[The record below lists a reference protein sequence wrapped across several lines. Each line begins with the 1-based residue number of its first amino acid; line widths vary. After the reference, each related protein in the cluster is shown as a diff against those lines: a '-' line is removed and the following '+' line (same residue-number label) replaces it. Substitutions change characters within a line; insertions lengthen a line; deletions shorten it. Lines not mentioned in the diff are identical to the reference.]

1 MRSSGVSWRRHDAS
15 RYLRGRRPRRR
26 RFRGRGAARRLP
38 QLVARD
44 PGRAV
49 AQDAR
54 AVEARRAPAEL
65 LRLQRSAK
73 RRHRAR
79 VRRRPAPAPAPGPK
93 LAARGERLADAR
105 GVEAVVVPARLAAER
120 VPLRHLR
127 RDRRVAAGLAALE
140 RGGDLA
146 LEARLVGL
154 EDDVLLGLAVPLD
167 GDELARG
174 GAERRVEAQVGI
186 FGVLRS
192 SAPIP
197 PDDCGGGRSGQRE
210 ALGSFGA
217 VHGSWLRRSAAERG
231 DSHPMGHRAATEL
244 PLGQRRRS
252 RTGRFEQHR
261 AESRLDAV
269 AFARRRRRPA
279 PSTAVAKEA
288 RSARRDGRGRRGAGR
303 GANTSAVRRR

>member
-15 RYLRGRRPRRR
+15 RYLRRRRPRRLR
-26 RFRGRGAARRLP
+26 LRGRGAARRLP

-65 LRLQRSAK
+65 LRLQRSTE

-79 VRRRPAPAPAPGPK
+79 VGRRPAPAPAPGSE

-120 VPLRHLR
+120 VPLGHLR
-127 RDRRVAAGLAALE
+127 RDRRIAAGLAAFE

-154 EDDVLLGLAVPLD
+154 EHDVLLGLAVPLD

-192 SAPIP
+192 SAPLP
-197 PDDCGGGRSGQRE
+197 PDDDCGGGRRGQRE

-217 VHGSWLRRSAAERG
+217 VHRGWLRRSAVDGGGA
-231 DSHPMGHRAATEL
+231 HRAATHARTAAARA
-244 PLGQRRRS
+244 QAQTS
-252 RTGRFEQHR
+252 RA
-261 AESRLDAV
+261 AESRAFDAV

-303 GANTSAVRRR
+303 GADAGAVRRR